1 MLSLECRLAPAGFIS
16 ILLILIKMQ
25 RKLTMKRIL
34 RCVAT
39 VMGVLLCLFVFQP
52 ATSGDLAYPGT
63 LPDAAILEMTDTG
76 ATLKNNLLETV

>member
-1 MLSLECRLAPAGFIS
+1 
-16 ILLILIKMQ
+16 
-25 RKLTMKRIL
+25 
-34 RCVAT
+34 
-39 VMGVLLCLFVFQP
+39 MGVLLCLFVFQP